1 MLPEVLFTG
10 WFAFPEASA
19 GAQYVYGLGKALR
32 AGGHSVGYVV
42 DGSVGRDQDRVAD
55 GSYAFDG
62 FPYYPLGIR
71 NVPRKLQRI
80 LPSVGGPLELTL
92 AWLKSQDLRGVRHIF
107 TYSGSCAYLM
117 KLRCLCASRG
127 LTLTNLVVEWYSL
140 MQYKSR
146 LPRERVPILIDCE
159 LQRRVVNR
167 LIGSLV
173 CISTY
178 LHQHYTQLGCLSV
191 IVPHLLDVDDGKW
204 PIAAEPRNGTP
215 GLKLVYAGSGG
226 MHDMV
231 HNAIRGLA
239 LLADRGQEVKIAI
252 CGPSRELV
260 ARFLGRDRRILDRL
274 HSQLDFRGMLP
285 HREALAEVARADFSI
300 LCRPEIR
307 GTRAGFPTKLAE
319 SLACG
324 TPILGNLTGDVGLYV
339 TDEVEGILVPD
350 CRPESFALGLARALS
365 MPATARHSMRARA
378 RQRAAVSLHFTNYG
392 PVMHEFLNRLR
403 RRAKA
408 P

>member
-1 MLPEVLFTG
+1 MLPEILFPG
-10 WFAFPEASA
+10 WFVFPEGTA

-71 NVPRKLQRI
+71 KEPGRLRS
-80 LPSVGGPLELTL
+80 LLASAGGPLELTL
-92 AWLKSQDLRGVRHIF
+92 EWLRAQDLRRVRHIF
-107 TYSGSCAYLM
+107 TYSGSCAYLL
-117 KLRCLCASRG
+117 KLRAFCRSRG
-127 LTLTNLVVEWYSL
+127 LTLTNLVVEWYSP
-140 MQYKSR
+140 MQYA
-146 LPRERVPILIDCE
+146 LVPPRRRIQVLIDCE

-167 LIGSLV
+167 LIANLV
-173 CISTY
+173 CISRY
-178 LHQHYTQLGCLSV
+178 LHQHYSRLGCLSV
-191 IVPHLLDVDDGKW
+191 IAPHLLDLDDAKW
-204 PIAAEPRNGTP
+204 PKATEPRHDRP
-215 GLKLVYAGSGG
+215 GLNLVSAGSGG
-226 MHDMV
+226 KHDMV

-239 LLADRGQEVKIAI
+239 LLADKGREVKFTI

-260 ARFLGRDRRILDRL
+260 TRFLGPDRQILDRL
-274 HSQLDFRGMLP
+274 RDQLDFRGALP

-300 LCRPEIR
+300 LFRPEIR
-307 GTRAGFPTKLAE
+307 CTRAGLPTKLGE

-339 TDEVEGILVPD
+339 TDGVEGILVPD
-350 CRPESFALGLARALS
+350 CRPECFAQGLARALS
-365 MPATARHSMRARA
+365 MPTTARHAMRARA
-378 RQRAAVSLHFTNYG
+378 RQRAAVSLDYRKYG
-392 PVMHEFLNRLR
+392 PVMNEFLDRLR
-403 RRAKA
+403 QRAKA